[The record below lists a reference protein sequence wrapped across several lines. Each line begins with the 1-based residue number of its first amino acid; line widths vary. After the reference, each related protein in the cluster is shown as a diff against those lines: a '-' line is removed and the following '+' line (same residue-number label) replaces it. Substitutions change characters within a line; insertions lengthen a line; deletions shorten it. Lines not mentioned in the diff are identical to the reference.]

1 MNSKSGLALAISLV
15 LVGCQAGP
23 LGMGP
28 WAPPGTVA
36 IRSASFEQVLLK
48 GQIALPASFGFQIA
62 RLDDKDTKGPDLNG
76 LLAQAS
82 VYLVEYERLPV
93 GSSGLA
99 NGGMRAA
106 NLAPGNNMNTALGR
120 PQIVH
125 AAGVTDDAGN
135 FTLYKSTNAFVPVDG
150 RYYQLEVI
158 KRWPTRGGDDMLLSM
173 RTVIKRDRTKAKG
186 WDSLTGEH
194 LHVNLHTSALLFEA
208 ERMLGRAAKAG
219 PLDDQSPADVT
230 AGIEGLLG
238 MLGGPAYED
247 LSDDHL
253 AQLGFDVGDA
263 NNQMADRVHSMT
275 VMLAHGIDPVGTKNL
290 LIQGDVYVRDAR
302 AIQSLI
308 HIEEISG
315 NLEIDNTKLETIEL
329 PLLKVLNGALKVVG
343 NQSLVTLRLPKLV
356 SLQGADRAVAN
367 ADPFDHGSYISGNP
381 SLQSIELPSLKTLGW
396 LWLED
401 LRDLSFLGGVTT
413 LAGLKLGAMCDV
425 PDLTALGSVTTL
437 GALEVKGNQ
446 FLVSLQGL
454 EKVTKIGRLEIENN
468 TRLTFFEGLENVTRI
483 DELIVKDNREL
494 RPDAWVSLG
503 NLESVGKLDLA
514 YHDSPINLDLMP
526 KLTQVC
532 ESTVVS
538 LANNI
543 GHAQELQGR
552 LQALN
557 AECP

>member
-1 MNSKSGLALAISLV
+1 MNPKSGLALAISLV

-62 RLDDKDTKGPDLNG
+62 RLDDKDAKGPGSDG

-82 VYLVEYERLPV
+82 VYLVEYDPSVAASAQLND
-93 GSSGLA
+93 A
-99 NGGMRAA
+99 DMRVA
-106 NLAPGNNMNTALGR
+106 NLAQNNNGPVLKSR

-125 AAGVTDDAGN
+125 AAGVTDEAGN

-158 KRWPTRGGDDMLLSM
+158 KRWPTGGGNDMLLSM
-173 RTVIKRDRTKAKG
+173 RTLIKRDRTKAKG

-208 ERMLGRAAKAG
+208 ERMLARAAKAG
-219 PLDDQSPADVT
+219 PLDDSAPVDVT
-230 AGIEGLLG
+230 AAIEGLLG

-247 LSDDHL
+247 LSADHL
-253 AQLGFDVGDA
+253 AQLGFDADDA
-263 NNQMADRVHSMT
+263 QNQMADRVHSMT

-290 LIQGDVYVRDAR
+290 QILGDVYIRDAR

-329 PLLKVLNGALKVVG
+329 PLLKVLSGALKVKG
-343 NQSLVTLRLPKLV
+343 NESLTTLRLPKLV
-356 SLQGADRAVAN
+356 SLQGRDLAAASADG
-367 ADPFDHGSYISGNP
+367 FDNGSYISGNP
-381 SLQSIELPSLKTLGW
+381 LLQSIELPSLKTLGW
-396 LWLED
+396 LYIED
-401 LRDLSFLGGVTT
+401 GDQLGDLSFLDSVTT
-413 LAGLKLGAMCDV
+413 LAGLRIGNLPGLV
-425 PDLTALGSVTTL
+425 SLNGLSGELTTIGELVITD
-437 GALEVKGNQ
+437 NQ
-446 FLVSLQGL
+446 FLHFLQ
-454 EKVTKIGRLEIENN
+454 
-468 TRLTFFEGLENVTRI
+468 GLENVTRI
-483 DELIVKDNREL
+483 DQLIVKNNGSL

-503 NLESVGKLDLA
+503 NLESIGKLELE
-514 YHDSPINLDLMP
+514 YHHSPIDLGQMP

-532 ESTVVS
+532 ASTVVS
-538 LANNI
+538 LQGNN
-543 GHAQELQGR
+543 AQAMDLQTQ
-552 LQALN
+552 LQSLSDG
-557 AECP
+557 CP